1 MDINLMIT
9 SFPKLLDATVVTV
22 KLLSLSLFFGLFIG
36 LLFAILR
43 LSKNKII
50 NKFAYGYSYV
60 FRGTP
65 LLVQIFIIYF
75 GLGNI
80 EYFRS
85 TFLWVVF
92 KEPYWCAII
101 AFALNTGAY
110 TSEILRS
117 AFQTIKPGFIE
128 AGKSLGISNKIIFY
142 KIQIPIAIRQ
152 SLPAYGN
159 EIILMMKGTSLASTV
174 TLMDFDLMINS
185 LPKLLGATVVT
196 LKLLSASLFFGL
208 FIGLLFAVLRL
219 NKNKI
224 INKFAYT
231 YSYVFR
237 GTPLLVQIFII
248 YFGLGQ
254 IEYFRSTFLWVV
266 FKEPYWCAI
275 IAFALNTGAY
285 TSEILRSAFQ
295 TIKPGLIEAGKSLGI
310 SNKIIFYKIQ
320 IPIAIRQSLPAYGNE
335 IILMMK
341 GTSLAST
348 VTLMDL
354 TGVAKYIISTTFKP
368 IEVFIVAG
376 GIYLFMTFIIHNVI
390 KFLEKKYSF
399 N

>member
-1 MDINLMIT
+1 MDFELMFN
-9 SFPKLLDATVVTV
+9 SLPKLLNAAVITL
-22 KLLSLSLFFGLFIG
+22 KLLSVSLIVGLFIG

-43 LSKNKII
+43 LNKNIFI

-75 GLGNI
+75 GLGQI
-80 EYFRS
+80 EYLRS
-85 TFLWVVF
+85 TILWVIL

-117 AFQTIKPGFIE
+117 AFQTIKVGYIE
-128 AGKSLGISNKIIFY
+128 AGKSLGISSKIIFY

-159 EIILMMKGTSLASTV
+159 EIILML
-174 TLMDFDLMINS
+174 
-185 LPKLLGATVVT
+185 
-196 LKLLSASLFFGL
+196 
-208 FIGLLFAVLRL
+208 
-219 NKNKI
+219 
-224 INKFAYT
+224 
-231 YSYVFR
+231 
-237 GTPLLVQIFII
+237 
-248 YFGLGQ
+248 
-254 IEYFRSTFLWVV
+254 
-266 FKEPYWCAI
+266 
-275 IAFALNTGAY
+275 
-285 TSEILRSAFQ
+285 
-295 TIKPGLIEAGKSLGI
+295 
-310 SNKIIFYKIQ
+310 
-320 IPIAIRQSLPAYGNE
+320 
-335 IILMMK
+335 K

-376 GIYLFMTFIIHNVI
+376 SIYLFMTFLIHTSI
-390 KFLEKKYSF
+390 KYLEKKFSY
-399 N
+399 

>member
-1 MDINLMIT
+1 MDLELMIN
-9 SFPKLLDATVVTV
+9 SLPKLLNAAVITL
-22 KLLSLSLFFGLFIG
+22 KLLSVSLIIGLFIG
-36 LLFAILR
+36 LFFAILR
-43 LSKNKII
+43 LNKNIFI
-50 NKFAYGYSYV
+50 NRFAYGYSYV

-75 GLGNI
+75 GLGQI
-80 EYFRS
+80 EYLRS
-85 TFLWVVF
+85 TVLWSIL

-117 AFQTIKPGFIE
+117 AFQTIKPGIIE

-174 TLMDFDLMINS
+174 TI
-185 LPKLLGATVVT
+185 
-196 LKLLSASLFFGL
+196 
-208 FIGLLFAVLRL
+208 
-219 NKNKI
+219 
-224 INKFAYT
+224 
-231 YSYVFR
+231 
-237 GTPLLVQIFII
+237 
-248 YFGLGQ
+248 
-254 IEYFRSTFLWVV
+254 
-266 FKEPYWCAI
+266 
-275 IAFALNTGAY
+275 
-285 TSEILRSAFQ
+285 
-295 TIKPGLIEAGKSLGI
+295 
-310 SNKIIFYKIQ
+310 
-320 IPIAIRQSLPAYGNE
+320 
-335 IILMMK
+335 
-341 GTSLAST
+341 
-348 VTLMDL
+348 MDL

>member
-1 MDINLMIT
+1 MDFELMIN
-9 SFPKLLDATVVTV
+9 SFPKLISAAVITL
-22 KLLSLSLFFGLFIG
+22 KLLSVSLIAGLFIG

-43 LSKNKII
+43 INKNIIVNKI
-50 NKFAYGYSYV
+50 AYGYSYL

-75 GLGNI
+75 GLGQI
-80 EYFRS
+80 EYLRT
-85 TFLWVVF
+85 TFLWVIL

-117 AFQTIKPGFIE
+117 AFQTIKPGIVE
-128 AGKSLGISNKIIFY
+128 AGKSLGISKKIIFY

-159 EIILMMKGTSLASTV
+159 EM
-174 TLMDFDLMINS
+174 
-185 LPKLLGATVVT
+185 
-196 LKLLSASLFFGL
+196 
-208 FIGLLFAVLRL
+208 
-219 NKNKI
+219 
-224 INKFAYT
+224 
-231 YSYVFR
+231 
-237 GTPLLVQIFII
+237 
-248 YFGLGQ
+248 
-254 IEYFRSTFLWVV
+254 
-266 FKEPYWCAI
+266 
-275 IAFALNTGAY
+275 
-285 TSEILRSAFQ
+285 
-295 TIKPGLIEAGKSLGI
+295 
-310 SNKIIFYKIQ
+310 
-320 IPIAIRQSLPAYGNE
+320 
-335 IILMMK
+335 ILMMK

-376 GIYLFMTFIIHNVI
+376 GIYLFMTFIIHNLI
-390 KFLEKKYSF
+390 RLLEKKYKF

>member
-9 SFPKLLDATVVTV
+9 SLPKLLSATVVTL

-43 LSKNKII
+43 LNKNKII

-75 GLGNI
+75 GLGQI

-142 KIQIPIAIRQ
+142 KIQIPIAIKQ

-159 EIILMMKGTSLASTV
+159 EIILMLKGTSLASTV
-174 TLMDFDLMINS
+174 TLL
-185 LPKLLGATVVT
+185 
-196 LKLLSASLFFGL
+196 
-208 FIGLLFAVLRL
+208 
-219 NKNKI
+219 
-224 INKFAYT
+224 
-231 YSYVFR
+231 
-237 GTPLLVQIFII
+237 
-248 YFGLGQ
+248 
-254 IEYFRSTFLWVV
+254 
-266 FKEPYWCAI
+266 
-275 IAFALNTGAY
+275 
-285 TSEILRSAFQ
+285 
-295 TIKPGLIEAGKSLGI
+295 
-310 SNKIIFYKIQ
+310 
-320 IPIAIRQSLPAYGNE
+320 
-335 IILMMK
+335 
-341 GTSLAST
+341 
-348 VTLMDL
+348 DL

-376 GIYLFMTFIIHNVI
+376 SIYLFITFLVHNLI
-390 KFLEKKYSF
+390 KYLEKKFSYQ
-399 N
+399 

>member
-1 MDINLMIT
+1 MDLELMIN
-9 SFPKLLDATVVTV
+9 SLPKLLSAALITL
-22 KLLSLSLFFGLFIG
+22 KLLSVSLIIGLFIG

-43 LSKNKII
+43 LNKNIFI
-50 NKFAYGYSYV
+50 NKFAYGYSYL

-75 GLGNI
+75 GLGQI
-80 EYFRS
+80 EYLRT
-85 TFLWVVF
+85 TFLWTIL

-117 AFQTIKPGFIE
+117 AFQTIKPGI
-128 AGKSLGISNKIIFY
+128 
-142 KIQIPIAIRQ
+142 
-152 SLPAYGN
+152 
-159 EIILMMKGTSLASTV
+159 
-174 TLMDFDLMINS
+174 
-185 LPKLLGATVVT
+185 
-196 LKLLSASLFFGL
+196 
-208 FIGLLFAVLRL
+208 
-219 NKNKI
+219 
-224 INKFAYT
+224 
-231 YSYVFR
+231 
-237 GTPLLVQIFII
+237 
-248 YFGLGQ
+248 
-254 IEYFRSTFLWVV
+254 
-266 FKEPYWCAI
+266 
-275 IAFALNTGAY
+275 
-285 TSEILRSAFQ
+285 
-295 TIKPGLIEAGKSLGI
+295 IEAGKSLGI

-390 KFLEKKYSF
+390 KYLEKKYSF
-399 N
+399 QQ

>member
-1 MDINLMIT
+1 MDLELMIN
-9 SFPKLLDATVVTV
+9 SFPKLLNAAVITL
-22 KLLSLSLFFGLFIG
+22 KLLSVSLIIGLFIG
-36 LLFAILR
+36 LFFAILR
-43 LSKNKII
+43 LNKNIFI
-50 NKFAYGYSYV
+50 NRFAYGYSYV

-75 GLGNI
+75 GLGQI
-80 EYFRS
+80 EYLRS
-85 TFLWVVF
+85 TVLWVIL

-117 AFQTIKPGFIE
+117 AFQTIKPGIIE

-174 TLMDFDLMINS
+174 TI
-185 LPKLLGATVVT
+185 
-196 LKLLSASLFFGL
+196 
-208 FIGLLFAVLRL
+208 
-219 NKNKI
+219 
-224 INKFAYT
+224 
-231 YSYVFR
+231 
-237 GTPLLVQIFII
+237 
-248 YFGLGQ
+248 
-254 IEYFRSTFLWVV
+254 
-266 FKEPYWCAI
+266 
-275 IAFALNTGAY
+275 
-285 TSEILRSAFQ
+285 
-295 TIKPGLIEAGKSLGI
+295 
-310 SNKIIFYKIQ
+310 
-320 IPIAIRQSLPAYGNE
+320 
-335 IILMMK
+335 
-341 GTSLAST
+341 
-348 VTLMDL
+348 MDL

>member
-1 MDINLMIT
+1 MDFELMIN
-9 SFPKLLDATVVTV
+9 SIPKLLNAAVVTL
-22 KLLSLSLFFGLFIG
+22 KLLSVSLIVGLFIG

-43 LSKNKII
+43 LNKNIFI

-75 GLGNI
+75 GLGQI
-80 EYFRS
+80 ESLRS
-85 TFLWVVF
+85 SFLWVIL

-117 AFQTIKPGFIE
+117 AFQTIKPGIIE

-142 KIQIPIAIRQ
+142 KVQIPIAIRQ

-159 EIILMMKGTSLASTV
+159 EIILML
-174 TLMDFDLMINS
+174 
-185 LPKLLGATVVT
+185 
-196 LKLLSASLFFGL
+196 
-208 FIGLLFAVLRL
+208 
-219 NKNKI
+219 
-224 INKFAYT
+224 
-231 YSYVFR
+231 
-237 GTPLLVQIFII
+237 
-248 YFGLGQ
+248 
-254 IEYFRSTFLWVV
+254 
-266 FKEPYWCAI
+266 
-275 IAFALNTGAY
+275 
-285 TSEILRSAFQ
+285 
-295 TIKPGLIEAGKSLGI
+295 
-310 SNKIIFYKIQ
+310 
-320 IPIAIRQSLPAYGNE
+320 
-335 IILMMK
+335 K

-390 KFLEKKYSF
+390 KFLEKKYSY
-399 N
+399 

>member
-1 MDINLMIT
+1 MDLELMIN
-9 SFPKLLDATVVTV
+9 SFPKLLSAAVITL
-22 KLLSLSLFFGLFIG
+22 KLLSVSLIIGLFVG
-36 LLFAILR
+36 LFFAILR
-43 LSKNKII
+43 LNKNIFI
-50 NKFAYGYSYV
+50 NRFAYGYSYI

-75 GLGNI
+75 GLGQI
-80 EYFRS
+80 EYLRS
-85 TFLWVVF
+85 TVLWLIL

-117 AFQTIKPGFIE
+117 AFQTIKPGIIE

-174 TLMDFDLMINS
+174 TI
-185 LPKLLGATVVT
+185 
-196 LKLLSASLFFGL
+196 
-208 FIGLLFAVLRL
+208 
-219 NKNKI
+219 
-224 INKFAYT
+224 
-231 YSYVFR
+231 
-237 GTPLLVQIFII
+237 
-248 YFGLGQ
+248 
-254 IEYFRSTFLWVV
+254 
-266 FKEPYWCAI
+266 
-275 IAFALNTGAY
+275 
-285 TSEILRSAFQ
+285 
-295 TIKPGLIEAGKSLGI
+295 
-310 SNKIIFYKIQ
+310 
-320 IPIAIRQSLPAYGNE
+320 
-335 IILMMK
+335 
-341 GTSLAST
+341 
-348 VTLMDL
+348 MDL

>member
-1 MDINLMIT
+1 MDFELMID
-9 SFPKLLDATVVTV
+9 SFPKLLNAAGITL
-22 KLLSLSLFFGLFIG
+22 KLLSVSLIVGLFIG
-36 LLFAILR
+36 LFFAILR
-43 LSKNKII
+43 LNKNIFV
-50 NKFAYGYSYV
+50 NRFAYGYSYV

-75 GLGNI
+75 GLGQI
-80 EYFRS
+80 EYLRS
-85 TFLWVVF
+85 TFLWIVL

-117 AFQTIKPGFIE
+117 AFQTIKPGVIE
-128 AGKSLGISNKIIFY
+128 AGKSLGISNK
-142 KIQIPIAIRQ
+142 
-152 SLPAYGN
+152 
-159 EIILMMKGTSLASTV
+159 V
-174 TLMDFDLMINS
+174 
-185 LPKLLGATVVT
+185 
-196 LKLLSASLFFGL
+196 
-208 FIGLLFAVLRL
+208 
-219 NKNKI
+219 
-224 INKFAYT
+224 
-231 YSYVFR
+231 
-237 GTPLLVQIFII
+237 
-248 YFGLGQ
+248 
-254 IEYFRSTFLWVV
+254 
-266 FKEPYWCAI
+266 
-275 IAFALNTGAY
+275 
-285 TSEILRSAFQ
+285 
-295 TIKPGLIEAGKSLGI
+295 
-310 SNKIIFYKIQ
+310 IFYKIQ